1 MLRKVKTS
9 IVNFA
14 RDWFESEQGVAA
26 VEAALVFPI
35 LLTLLLGTFD
45 MGNGILANQKAIRAS
60 QVTADLI
67 ARNSSVDLT
76 MINEAVEAGELAF
89 TPLPSDTFG
98 VDIVSIGFD
107 DDAEPFIEWRDT
119 RNMTAISD
127 VLERVASLAEAG
139 DGVLVVTVEYEFEP
153 LFAGFVIDNIPMQ
166 EIAFARG
173 RTGAVIELN

>member
-1 MLRKVKTS
+1 MITKIKTS
-9 IVNFA
+9 CSNFV
-14 RDWFESEQGVAA
+14 RGWFESEQGVAA
-26 VEAALVFPI
+26 VEAALVFPL

-67 ARNSSVDLT
+67 ARSSSVDT
-76 MINEAVEAGELAF
+76 AMIDDAIQAGELAF

-98 VDIVSIGFD
+98 VDIVSISFD
-107 DDAEPFIEWRDT
+107 DDAEPNIEWRDT
-119 RNMTAISD
+119 RNMAPISD
-127 VLERVASLAEAG
+127 VLTRVASLAEAG
-139 DGVLVVTVEYEFEP
+139 DGVLVVVVEYEFEP